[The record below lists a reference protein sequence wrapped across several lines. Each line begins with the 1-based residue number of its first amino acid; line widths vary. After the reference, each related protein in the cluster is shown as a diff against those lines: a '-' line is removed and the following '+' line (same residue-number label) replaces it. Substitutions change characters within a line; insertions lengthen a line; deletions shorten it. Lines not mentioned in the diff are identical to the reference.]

1 MRREMQLDS
10 IVAIARREYLAR
22 VRTKGFW
29 ISTVLLPLFMGA
41 MVFVP
46 TMIASRARA
55 THRMAVVDETG
66 QLGEALAQE
75 LAGKKP
81 SSTEKADGKKLVD
94 SRVDREAASFV
105 LEQVPPGEP
114 KAQRAELDRR
124 VLAGEID
131 SWIRISPEALG
142 ASRVEYRAESVSNFI
157 TQQRLERALS
167 TVIGRYRIETAG
179 LDADRI
185 ADMTRDVELSTVRLS
200 AEGERAEAGIAGFF
214 LAYFLF
220 FLLYM
225 SVAIYG
231 QQVLNGVLE
240 EKTSRVVEVIVAA
253 VRPFDL
259 MLGKLAGIG
268 LVGLTQLAIWL
279 ATMVTLTGP
288 GMMTAMAWMPGG
300 KLPEISLAVV
310 GHFLVLFLLGYF
322 FFATLYAAIGAATNN
337 VQEAQQFAGV
347 VIIFLI
353 APVLLM
359 VPVIN
364 DPDSALAVVLSL
376 VPPFTPLLMMLRIA
390 VKMPPVWQIAL
401 GYLLTSVF
409 IVFLIWV
416 CARIYR
422 VGILMYGKKPTFQ
435 ELWRWVRHA

>member
-1 MRREMQLDS
+1 MRRETRFGS
-10 IVAIARREYLAR
+10 VAVIARREYLAR
-22 VRTKGFW
+22 VQTKGFW

-46 TMIASRARA
+46 TLVASKARA

-66 QLGEALAQE
+66 KLGASLATALAGGEQ
-75 LAGKKP
+75 AKP
-81 SSTEKADGKKLVD
+81 ATGAALEQARERRD
-94 SRVDREAASFV
+94 SASFV

-114 KAQRAELDRR
+114 EAQRVELDRR

-131 SWIRISPEALG
+131 SWIRLSAAALG
-142 ASRVEYRAESVSNFI
+142 ESRVEYRAESVSNFI

-167 TVIGRYRIETAG
+167 QVVGRFRIESAG
-179 LDADRI
+179 LDAERI
-185 ADMTRDVELSTVRLS
+185 AEMTRDVELATVRLS
-200 AEGERAEAGIAGFF
+200 KEGSRAEAGLAGFF

-225 SVAIYG
+225 VVAIYG

-279 ATMVTLTGP
+279 ATMVALSAP
-288 GMMTAMAWMPGG
+288 GVIGALAWMPGG
-300 KLPEISLAVV
+300 TLPSVSLAVV
-310 GHFLVLFLLGYF
+310 GHFLALFLLGFF

-337 VQEAQQFAGV
+337 IQEAQQFAGV
-347 VIIFLI
+347 VVIFLI

-359 VPVIN
+359 LPVIN
-364 DPDSALAVVLSL
+364 DPDSTLAVVLSL

-390 VKMPPVWQIAL
+390 VKMPPAWQLAL
-401 GYLLTSVF
+401 GYLLTLSF
-409 IVFLIWV
+409 NVFLVWL
-416 CARIYR
+416 CARVYR

-435 ELWRWVRHA
+435 ELWRWIRYS

>member
-1 MRREMQLDS
+1 MLRDLQLGS
-10 IVAIARREYLAR
+10 IGAIARREYLAR
-22 VRTKGFW
+22 VQTKGFW

-46 TMIASRARA
+46 SLVASKTRA

-66 QLGEALAQE
+66 KVGEALAAALTGKEQ
-75 LAGKKP
+75 KKP
-81 SSTEKADGKKLVD
+81 GNEGVLEKA
-94 SRVDREAASFV
+94 REQPETASFV
-105 LEQVPPGEP
+105 VEQVKPEEP
-114 KAQRAELDRR
+114 AAQRAALDRR
-124 VLAGEID
+124 VLDGKID
-131 SWIRISPEALG
+131 SWIRISNEALDK
-142 ASRVEYRAESVSNFI
+142 SQVEYRAESVSNFI
-157 TQQRLERALS
+157 TQRRLERVLS
-167 TVIGRYRIETAG
+167 QVVGRYRIESAG
-179 LDADRI
+179 LDAERI
-185 ADMTRDVELSTVRLS
+185 AAMTRDVELETVRLS
-200 AEGERAEAGIAGFF
+200 KEGERAEAGIAGFF

-225 SVAIYG
+225 VVAIYG

-240 EKTSRVVEVIVAA
+240 EKASRVVEVIVAA

-268 LVGLTQLAIWL
+268 LVGLTQLGIWL
-279 ATMVTLTGP
+279 ATMAALTAP
-288 GMMTAMAWMPGG
+288 GVITAMAWLPGG
-300 KLPEISLAVV
+300 KLPEISLAVF

-337 VQEAQQFAGV
+337 IQEAQQFAGV
-347 VIIFLI
+347 VVIFLI

-364 DPDSALAVVLSL
+364 DPDSTLAVVLSL

-390 VKMPPVWQIAL
+390 VKMPPAWQIAL
-401 GYLLTSVF
+401 GYLLTSAF
-409 IVFLIWV
+409 IVVLVWV
-416 CARIYR
+416 CARVYR